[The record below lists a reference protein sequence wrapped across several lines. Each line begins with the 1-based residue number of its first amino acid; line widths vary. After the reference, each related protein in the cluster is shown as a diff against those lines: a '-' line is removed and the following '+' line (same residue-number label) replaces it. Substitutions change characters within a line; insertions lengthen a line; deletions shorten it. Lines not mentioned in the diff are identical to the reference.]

1 MDKTFEDYL
10 KDSNITNIIH
20 TVSNKFIKSI
30 DQHDISS
37 ISMATLWR
45 CIERYDSTKGTKFTS
60 YLYQQLLY
68 AFKNE
73 LKKRKLEFCCD
84 SIEKISDEKTRQE
97 AFDILNSLPQKTK
110 KLLEQRY
117 YDNMTMTEIAEA
129 NGYSRE
135 TARRRL
141 KNAINACQKMT
152 KTTR

>member
-30 DQHDISS
+30 DPHDISS

-45 CIERYDSTKGTKFTS
+45 CVQRYDKTKGTKFTS

-84 SIEKISDEKTRQE
+84 SLEKISDEKTKQE

-141 KNAINACQKMT
+141 KNAITTCEKMV